1 MLDAALC
8 ALGYEFECVCRADPP
23 PIRQL
28 ENCGSAML
36 TDGPRLPKQAE
47 QINAVAQAALS
58 GSAPA

>member
-1 MLDAALC
+1 MSLDA
-8 ALGYEFECVCRADPP
+8 RTP

-36 TDGPRLPKQAE
+36 TDGPRLPEQAE
-47 QINAVAQAALS
+47 QISAVARAVLS